1 LLRYEKLK
9 FRGILLVTRKEGEV
23 GALQI
28 GMMGT
33 FNAEQIAATSLK
45 TRDALIKRHAMG
57 KNSGTTAYGC
67 EKRIAYDLNGERTK
81 GLQQI
86 VPAQAAI
93 VVRIFEDDAAG
104 ISPGS
109 IVRRLN
115 EEGVPPPRSGRRD
128 RATSSN
134 PPAWTPNTLTGN
146 AERGTGILNNQ
157 LYDGRRA
164 YARQTYRNNP
174 DTGKR
179 HAFLNAEERQAT
191 TVAGPDLRI
200 VSHRKFVVATYP
212 VSAADD
218 RCRFR
223 HLYGCSRN

>member
-1 LLRYEKLK
+1 MRVLLYARYSTDLQDPLSIDTQLTMCRRELAQRKWTEVDCYTDGAQSGATIHRAGLQALLAAVGTGGVDVVFADAMDRVSRSQADIASLYERLK

-33 FNAEQIAATSLK
+33 INAEQIAATSLK

-57 KNSGTTAYGC
+57 KNPGGTAYGY
-67 EKRIAYDLNGERTK
+67 EKRIAYDLNGERTR

-93 VVRIFEDDAAG
+93 VVRIFEDYAAG

-115 EEGVPPPRSGRRD
+115 EEGVPPPRSSRRD
-128 RATSSN
+128 RAT
-134 PPAWTPNTLTGN
+134 
-146 AERGTGILNNQ
+146 
-157 LYDGRRA
+157 GRTA
-164 YARQTYRNNP
+164 
-174 DTGKR
+174 
-179 HAFLNAEERQAT
+179 
-191 TVAGPDLRI
+191 
-200 VSHRKFVVATYP
+200 
-212 VSAADD
+212 D
-218 RCRFR
+218 RCI
-223 HLYGCSRN
+223 